1 MSQVHPR
8 GAAMAALVIALLV
21 GCRGT
26 PPSAQVSEATITRL
40 VDSLTPAVE
49 RAVGLPFKMPPRS
62 ALVSRDEVRAYL
74 LAKVAEEFPAERLEG
89 METAYRLLGLLPDT
103 LDLKRLLLDLYAE
116 QVAGY
121 YDPETELLYAVRGA
135 DRTQLRL
142 IMAHEL
148 VHALQ
153 HQYLP
158 LDSLMTQRGDG
169 DRLAAT
175 QAVLEGH
182 ATLAS
187 VRVLAPDPGLLDSD
201 AFWETYREQVRNQQ
215 QSMPVFSQA
224 PLVLRE
230 SLIFPYM
237 GGAAFM
243 RWWQANRSAPLP
255 TLAELP
261 TSTEQVLHPTRYAA
275 GDRPIAVRFPDTRD
289 GVLYEDTLGE
299 LEIHIL
305 LAELRGSQEA
315 ALFRMVGWAG
325 DRYRVY
331 RTAAGPALEWL
342 TVWENPAR
350 AERFRIDIGQR
361 FRPKA
366 GYRRA
371 LTEETVGNLPAV
383 RLTHGPVPPA

>member
-1 MSQVHPR
+1 MAPVRSR
-8 GAAMAALVIALLV
+8 GAAVAALVITLLV

-40 VDSLTPAVE
+40 VDSLQPAVE
-49 RAVGLPFKMPPRS
+49 RAVGLPFKTPPRS
-62 ALVSRDEVRAYL
+62 ALVSRDDVRAYL

-103 LDLKRLLLDLYAE
+103 LDLQRLLLDLYAE

-187 VRVLAPDPGLLDSD
+187 VRVLAPDPALLDD
-201 AFWETYREQVRNQQ
+201 AAFWETYREQVRNQQ
-215 QSMPVFSQA
+215 QTMPVFSQA

-230 SLIFPYM
+230 SLIFPYL
-237 GGAAFM
+237 GGAEFM
-243 RWWQANRSAPLP
+243 RWWQANRPSPLP

-275 GDRPIAVRFPDTRD
+275 GDQPVAVRFPDTRE
-289 GVLYEDTLGE
+289 GVMFEDTLGE

-305 LAELRGSQEA
+305 LAELRGSREA
-315 ALFRMVGWAG
+315 ALFRMLGWAG

-331 RTAAGPALEWL
+331 RTPTGPVLEWL
-342 TVWENPAR
+342 TVWETPLR
-350 AERFRIDIGQR
+350 AERFRAEVGQR
-361 FRPKA
+361 FRQQA
-366 GYRRA
+366 GYRVT
-371 LTEETVGNLPAV
+371 LTPETVGGLPAI
-383 RLTHGPVPPA
+383 RLTHGPIPPA